1 MFKNAI
7 VESITNYELK
17 YNGSLLNGYDNIY
30 EFKKDALDV
39 ISEKIT
45 LSDVI
50 EHYKAE
56 ATSSNSTNSTE
67 EQREDLKGLILELEG
82 FSFWENNLKNYNY

>member
-56 ATSSNSTNSTE
+56 ATSSNDTNTTKE
-67 EQREDLKGLILELEG
+67 KREDLNGLILELEG
-82 FSFWENNLKNYNY
+82 FSFWESNLKNYNY

>member
-1 MFKNAI
+1 MLKNAI

-17 YNGSLLNGYDNIY
+17 YNGSLLNGYDNIN

>member
-1 MFKNAI
+1 MLKNAI
-7 VESITNYELK
+7 VENITNYELK
-17 YNGSLLNGYDNIY
+17 YNGSLLNGYDNID